1 MESIFILLIF
11 LLIFIVAGA
20 IAAFVALARTGRLLQ
35 SVESYRDIIADL
47 SAKLEIVR
55 HRLSSLE
62 PDHSPPIEIEPP
74 PEISQAPDTAT
85 TVSLAPA
92 APPPPPETLPQ
103 TAVSQDEVEIIQPLD
118 PPPAPPPIPTA
129 VTASRIAATP
139 TSRGTDWTSFES
151 TAGKRWLTLA
161 GVVILFLSAAFFL
174 DHAFKVG
181 WIGPGIQV
189 LLAVITGGILLA
201 LGEYFQ
207 RQEMRPLGQGLIG
220 GGIMVLY
227 AALFAAYSP
236 NVYKVPVIESQTL
249 TFALMCIVTIVAMG
263 LANVAPLGP

>member
-1 MESIFILLIF
+1 GLSLPE
-11 LLIFIVAGA
+11 GA
-20 IAAFVALARTGRLLQ
+20 AAPRVQ
-35 SVESYRDIIADL
+35 S
-47 SAKLEIVR
+47 K
-55 HRLSSLE
+55 
-62 PDHSPPIEIEPP
+62 PP
-74 PEISQAPDTAT
+74 PATPEIPAAAPAE
-85 TVSLAPA
+85 SLAPA
-92 APPPPPETLPQ
+92 APAAAPSGPEQLPR
-103 TAVSQDEVEIIQPLD
+103 TVISPDEVETIEPAQP
-118 PPPAPPPIPTA
+118 PEPTAEPVVEPVYQGPTPQPAPPPLPTPA
-129 VTASRIAATP
+129 AAATQ
-139 TSRGTDWTSFES
+139 TDWTSFES
-151 TAGKRWLTLA
+151 AAGKKWLTLA

-189 LLAVITGGILLA
+189 LLAGITGGILLA